1 MENSAKK
8 VESVETTANA
18 NESLNANLPLDNTS
32 KANAN
37 STNKK
42 TNKPLV
48 SALKL
53 IQAGAHIGLHP
64 RKWNPK
70 MKYFIYKKVKNNHII
85 DVVKSLNYLQRACQ
99 FLEELSKNGGKVL
112 IVGTNG
118 EIIQD
123 LIKKESKRIK
133 AFYVTQRW
141 LGGTL
146 TNFKNISKSI
156 KKLNDNIDLIKTGE
170 ISKYTKKEQIQIKK
184 DTEKLNKFYS
194 GIKNMRKIPDAMI
207 ILDPVIDQNAVLEA
221 RKLNIPI
228 IALANTNAD
237 PQLIDFIIP
246 TNNNSFRTIWV
257 ILNVLI
263 DSIALINNE
272 PTKVIGK
279 SDEEIILPEVIR
291 KKRTFNNYN
300 RHENNQDKSTQPIK
314 SQTNN

>member
-1 MENSAKK
+1 MEKSAKK
-8 VESVETTANA
+8 VESVNPTANA
-18 NESLNANLPLDNTS
+18 NESSKTNIPLDANAP

-53 IQAGAHIGLHP
+53 IQAGSHIGLHP

-70 MKYFIYKKVKNNHII
+70 MKNFIYKKVKNNHII

-99 FLEELSKNGGKVL
+99 FLEEVAKSNGKIL

-123 LIKKESKRIK
+123 LIKKEAKRIK

-156 KKLNDNIDLIKTGE
+156 KKLNNNIDLIKTGE

-184 DTEKLNKFYS
+184 DTDKLNKFYY

-207 ILDPVIDQNAVLEA
+207 VLDPVIDENAVLEA
-221 RKLNIPI
+221 RKLKIPV

-246 TNNNSFRTIWV
+246 SNNNSFRTIWV

-263 DSIALINNE
+263 DAVALINDE
-272 PTKVIGK
+272 PTKIIGK
-279 SDEEIILPEVIR
+279 TDEEIILPEVMR
-291 KKRTFNNYN
+291 KKRTFNNHN
-300 RHENNQDKSTQPIK
+300 ENNQEKNI
-314 SQTNN
+314 TNNKNLK